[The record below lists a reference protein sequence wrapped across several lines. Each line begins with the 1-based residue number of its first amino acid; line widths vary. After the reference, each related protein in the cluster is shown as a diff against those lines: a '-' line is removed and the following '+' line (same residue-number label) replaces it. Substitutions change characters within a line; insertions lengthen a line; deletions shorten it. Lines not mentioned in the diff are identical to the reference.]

1 MHHAFT
7 IQRSGHDLGLLGV
20 LIHLIGD
27 AINNLAVI
35 LAALLIM
42 LLHSPKRYYADPT
55 LSLFIAF
62 IILLTAVPLTRRSG
76 AILLQSAPPGV
87 KLDDIKSDIE
97 SIQGVKSVH
106 ELHVWRLDQKK
117 AIASAHVVVDEQQEM
132 SGWMRMMKTVG
143 ECLHE
148 YGIHNATVQPEVL
161 PAYEDVVV
169 TKQPGVSGD
178 ERSSTEGR
186 RARAGDEEDAI
197 EEAAVTVTATDAEA
211 RSVSQESL
219 GRRSRRCGM
228 GCGTSCEPLMCCNK

>member
-7 IQRSGHDLGLLGV
+7 LQPSGHDLGLLGV

-42 LLHSPKRYYADPT
+42 LLHSPKRYYADPA
-55 LSLFIAF
+55 LSLFIAI

-76 AILLQSAPPGV
+76 AILLESAPPGV
-87 KLDDIKSDIE
+87 RLDDIKSDIE
-97 SIQGVKSVH
+97 SIEGVKGVH

-132 SGWMRMMKTVG
+132 SGWMRMMKVVG

-148 YGIHNATVQPEVL
+148 YGIHSATVQPEVL
-161 PAYEDVVV
+161 FAHEDVVV
-169 TKQPGVSGD
+169 PKQPGATD
-178 ERSSTEGR
+178 ERSSAERRVRVAHAEDDVEG
-186 RARAGDEEDAI
+186 
-197 EEAAVTVTATDAEA
+197 AAVTVTQTDAGA
-211 RSVSQESL
+211 RSASKESL
-219 GRRSRRCGM
+219 RQRSRKCGM
-228 GCGTSCEPLMCCNK
+228 TCGISCEPLMCCNE